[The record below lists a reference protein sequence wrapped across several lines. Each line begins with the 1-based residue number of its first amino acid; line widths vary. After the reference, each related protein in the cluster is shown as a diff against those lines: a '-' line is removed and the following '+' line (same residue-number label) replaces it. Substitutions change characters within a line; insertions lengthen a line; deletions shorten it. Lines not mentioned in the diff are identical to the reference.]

1 MSNQVKIC
9 WVNGSFNQRKE
20 LKNKIIK
27 SFKDPS
33 VQILQQGKYA
43 QNIQKSILGDL
54 FSQGNKV
61 FILKQI
67 PHFGQKSSPKSN
79 SKWCDVIDN
88 IPNNTF
94 LIIDDVQ
101 PSSRQKV
108 YQHVEKN
115 GKVFNF
121 PSKVKQDVACDIIDS
136 VLKSHGKS
144 IGMQDY
150 SIILNSIKADETNI
164 FDVDVIESVINLIC
178 IYVGK
183 RKKNIQK
190 SDILRCTHTMNG
202 FVIWQLFD
210 YIDNKDYFSAR
221 KFITNYVKAS
231 SQYNPYQALLNL
243 IAWRYKLMF
252 FLKQSQSQNIDK
264 NKIIQNALKISKF
277 QQSGTGLLTMF
288 KTQNNKDGQ
297 QKSIYSKQMI
307 SMLLNGF
314 GQKTALDKFTR
325 TQLFKLILII
335 EEKMLQIRISSQVQ
349 SLNAVDQ
356 IIMFRCGLME
366 LDHIEKCRRI

>member
-1 MSNQVKIC
+1 MSNQVKVC
-9 WVNGSFNQRKE
+9 WVNGSFNQRKS
-20 LKNKIIK
+20 LKDKIIK
-27 SFKDPS
+27 SFQNAS
-33 VQILQQGKYA
+33 VEILQQGKYA
-43 QNIQKSILGDL
+43 QSIQKSILGDL

-79 SKWCDVIDN
+79 SKWCEVIDN
-88 IPNNTF
+88 IPSNTF
-94 LIIDDVQ
+94 IIIDDVQ
-101 PSSRQKV
+101 PSSRQKI
-108 YQHVEKN
+108 YQHVQKN
-115 GKVFNF
+115 GKVFTF

-136 VLKSHGKS
+136 VLKTHGKT

-150 SIILNSIKADETNI
+150 TLILNAIKADESNI
-164 FDVDVIESVINLIC
+164 FDVDMIQSVINLIC
-178 IYVGK
+178 VYVGK

-210 YIDNKDYFSAR
+210 YIDNKDYFNAR
-221 KFITNYVKAS
+221 KFIYSYVKNS
-231 SQYNPYQALLNL
+231 NQYKPYQALLNL

-252 FLKQSQSQNIDK
+252 FLKQSQAQNIDK

-277 QQSGTGLLTMF
+277 QQSGTGLLTVF
-288 KTQNNKDGQ
+288 KAQISKQGQ
-297 QKSIYSKQMI
+297 QKSVYSKSMI

-325 TQLFKLILII
+325 TELFKLILII
-335 EEKMLQIRISSQVQ
+335 EEKMLQIRILSQVQ
-349 SLNAVDQ
+349 SLNAIDQ
-356 IIMFRCGLME
+356 IIMFRCGLIE
-366 LDHIEKCRRI
+366 LEHIEKCRRI